1 MQKTMISPREISRK
15 FNISYQTINHY
26 TNLGILV
33 VRQRKGNG
41 RLYDQQEVK
50 KAFRRVN
57 ELKNVGYPLRLIRT
71 ML

>member
-15 FNISYQTINHY
+15 FNVSYQTINHY

-33 VRQRKGNG
+33 VRRRKGNG
-41 RLYDQQEVK
+41 RLYDEQEVK
-50 KAFRRVN
+50 RAFRRVN

>member
-1 MQKTMISPREISRK
+1 MISPREISRK
-15 FNISYQTINHY
+15 FNVSYQTINHY

-41 RLYDQQEVK
+41 RLYDEQEVRR
-50 KAFRRVN
+50 AFQRVN
-57 ELKNVGYPLRLIRT
+57 ELKNAGYPLRLIRT

>member
-1 MQKTMISPREISRK
+1 MQKTMISPREISQK
-15 FNISYQTINHY
+15 FNVSYQTINHY

-33 VRQRKGNG
+33 VRQRRGNG
-41 RLYDQQEVK
+41 RLYDEQEVRK
-50 KAFRRVN
+50 SFHKVN